1 LPESGFFRIDYSI
14 NRRRLLKGNL
24 MIFLPLAENRRAR
37 PQNAEESMDQTKQSP
52 ASKPE
57 PTEAPSPASNER
69 PRLRRSAAV
78 REYITRMVAG
88 MNSYKAKE

>member
-1 LPESGFFRIDYSI
+1 
-14 NRRRLLKGNL
+14 
-24 MIFLPLAENRRAR
+24 MIFLPLAEKR
-37 PQNAEESMDQTKQSP
+37 PTASIESEESMDQAKPFP
-52 ASKPE
+52 ASQPE
-57 PTEAPSPASNER
+57 PTKAPPPASNER